1 MLTINAKLEGH
12 RLTITGTPQLA
23 ADSARVDR
31 VKFDFDDEWT
41 GFSRVALFWG
51 SDGEDPY
58 AVAVDGQGYAVI
70 PWETIQ
76 EKGRMRFG
84 VYGIKGTS
92 RITSTVLKYQIQDGA
107 WSASPANPGEITP
120 TMLEQLQ
127 ALVETAVEQM
137 DDRLAEFDAAVETFY
152 PHSGG
157 VGALVT
163 VEGTV
168 DASPAGLTIYGMS
181 LQEGATPTPDAPAD
195 IVTAGSSGTLS
206 MVSAGKNLI
215 RRFVNTSGTGTGC
228 SWTFDAETGTY
239 TLTST
244 AGSGSEKA
252 VYAGEIGVRNA
263 AGQTLTFSAE
273 SITGD
278 SNASVRIFWGN
289 TSVDHQLAMVY
300 GSTLSATFQVPND
313 EPLYM
318 VLRMGNTTASGVT
331 AILKGV
337 QLEVGSARTD
347 FAPMLDKLTAAIS
360 TPNGLPGI
368 PVASGGNYIDTGET
382 RWICDTIDLE
392 SGTWTKRC
400 GVVTLDGSENWIA
413 STQVAG
419 RYYLASTYTP
429 DAVPYA
435 SHLCTHAVANPG
447 SSTSDTG
454 KSFFASGANFDI
466 NTEYA
471 SVEAFKAALATVNM
485 VLVYALAAPVVTQ
498 LTEAQIAALRA
509 LRGRK
514 GLTNLYSADPAG
526 PEFRAEMYID
536 IPTYIKDLVA
546 ANGNTMV
553 FSVSE

>member
-51 SDGEDPY
+51 SDGEEPY

-127 ALVETAVEQM
+127 TLVETAVEQM
-137 DDRLAEFDAAVETFY
+137 DDRLAEFDAAVETFF
-152 PHSGG
+152 PHRGG

-168 DASPAGLTIYGMS
+168 DASPAGLTIYGRS
-181 LQEGATPTPDAPAD
+181 VQDGTPAPDALAD
-195 IVTAGSSGTLS
+195 IVTAGSGGTLA
-206 MVSAGKNLI
+206 MVSAGKNLAYMTRGSI
-215 RRFVNTSGTGTGC
+215 NYATGAEEVNNQATRTGFIPVMGPRLYCTKSTAFASGSAYSLNARCYAADFSYIGTVRLMDGEVLESYVTVQYNETLKNAAYIRFVQFYPDSTTTPEGINLMIAFGDTS
-228 SWTFDAETGTY
+228 SVSYPEY
-239 TLTST
+239 
-244 AGSGSEKA
+244 
-252 VYAGEIGVRNA
+252 VRA
-263 AGQTLTFSAE
+263 SSISSA
-273 SITGD
+273 I
-278 SNASVRIFWGN
+278 
-289 TSVDHQLAMVY
+289 
-300 GSTLSATFQVPND
+300 P
-313 EPLYM
+313 
-318 VLRMGNTTASGVT
+318 
-331 AILKGV
+331 
-337 QLEVGSARTD
+337 
-347 FAPMLDKLTAAIS
+347 

-368 PVASGGNYIDTGET
+368 PVASGGNYTDTDGQM
-382 RWICDTIDLE
+382 WICDTIDLE
-392 SGTWTKRC
+392 AGVWVKRVGIFTLNGEYIPQTVSTMGSYTRFWYQVGTVSIAPASGTMCSHAPYDTSGYDEARLGFGISASYPRNIWAKLPTATVGSTAETIRTWMQNNPM
-400 GVVTLDGSENWIA
+400 TL
-413 STQVAG
+413 V
-419 RYYLASTYTP
+419 
-429 DAVPYA
+429 
-435 SHLCTHAVANPG
+435 
-447 SSTSDTG
+447 
-454 KSFFASGANFDI
+454 
-466 NTEYA
+466 
-471 SVEAFKAALATVNM
+471 AALVE
-485 VLVYALAAPVVTQ
+485 PVVEP
-498 LTEAQIAALRA
+498 LTEAQIAAQRA

-536 IPTYIKDLVA
+536 IPTYIAGLM
-546 ANGNTMV
+546 G
-553 FSVSE
+553 